1 MDIQRLNGFKV
12 DLDTISRVETEELII
27 LTQERFDRAGM
38 ELALLIMIRERFD
51 GTAAVASD

>member
-51 GTAAVASD
+51 GTAAVAPD